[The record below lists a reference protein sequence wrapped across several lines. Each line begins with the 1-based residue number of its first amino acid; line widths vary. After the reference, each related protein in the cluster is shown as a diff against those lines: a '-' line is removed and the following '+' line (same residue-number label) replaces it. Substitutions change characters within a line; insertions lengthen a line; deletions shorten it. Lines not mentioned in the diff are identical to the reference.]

1 MKIRILFLALC
12 MPVIVYSQST
22 NQNYIKETIFLN
34 DKGAAMSK
42 VDYYNGIGN
51 LVESVDIG
59 ANGNNIYN
67 FKMYDSKGREDLFY
81 NPIPINSDF
90 GFKNKEEL
98 KIASK
103 DFYKD
108 EFAYTKKSYDD
119 ADRLIKNRFQE
130 KNGMI
135 IIIILLPS
143 MSSIVMKIELNSISF
158 LLI

>member
-12 MPVIVYSQST
+12 MPVIVYSQSA

-81 NPIPINSDF
+81 PIYRHHHNF
-90 GFKNKEEL
+90 F
-98 KIASK
+98 
-103 DFYKD
+103 
-108 EFAYTKKSYDD
+108 
-119 ADRLIKNRFQE
+119 
-130 KNGMI
+130 
-135 IIIILLPS
+135 
-143 MSSIVMKIELNSISF
+143 
-158 LLI
+158 